1 MKCHSLLETTLAVS
15 ALALSTLYLAPHADA
30 GEPLILGER
39 LQLRSQSMGEMRT
52 YQVHRP
58 AGYDLSNARYPV
70 LVVLDGNEHFE
81 HVSTTVDFL
90 ASAAKVPAMIVVGVP
105 NKDRFRDLSSYRTP
119 PGASPLLDF
128 ITAELIPKIDRD
140 YRTRPY
146 RILIG
151 WSSAGL
157 FAIHSMIQ
165 APEAFRGYVVVA
177 PAFGDDRALP
187 QAVAAFL
194 DSHKEPFLNAE
205 LFMATDDGTGAN
217 LSGAWELASYLQQ
230 RASRVRDLR
239 FTFRRYLDESH
250 GSVPLRSMS
259 DGLLHIFEGWDLGD
273 PFSLYEQGGLAA
285 IEKHFGALSARL
297 GFPVP
302 VPEDALFSTFGQLE
316 YRKRYPEAEQVI
328 SRAIELY
335 PENTTALY
343 YAGRL
348 RMETGN
354 TAAAIETLKKS
365 LLLSPND
372 RLARSLLNDM
382 KVDPNGLVAEVR
394 LSAKDL
400 AKYVGGYG
408 DSAVV
413 LAIERRGDKL
423 FSKTVDREYE
433 LDALSGT
440 KFHYSEN
447 NVYSDGGVV
456 TFRTDDRGRVTGL
469 VFQKDGA
476 ELAKLK

>member
-1 MKCHSLLETTLAVS
+1 MKTRSLLETTLAVS
-15 ALALSTLYLAPHADA
+15 SLGLSTLFLVLAPLADA
-30 GEPLILGER
+30 GEPLVLGER

-81 HVSTTVDFL
+81 HVSATADFL
-90 ASAAKVPAMIVVGVP
+90 ASAAKVPAMIVVGIP
-105 NKDRFRDLSSYRTP
+105 NTDRFRDLSSYRTP
-119 PGASPLLDF
+119 PGASPLLEF
-128 ITAELIPKIDRD
+128 ITAELLPKIDRD

-146 RILIG
+146 RILMG
-151 WSSAGL
+151 WSSAG
-157 FAIHSMIQ
+157 
-165 APEAFRGYVVVA
+165 FRRRLCEIAGREIVVA
-177 PAFGDDRALP
+177 PARP
-187 QAVAAFL
+187 
-194 DSHKEPFLNAE
+194 
-205 LFMATDDGTGAN
+205 
-217 LSGAWELASYLQQ
+217 
-230 RASRVRDLR
+230 R
-239 FTFRRYLDESH
+239 
-250 GSVPLRSMS
+250 
-259 DGLLHIFEGWDLGD
+259 
-273 PFSLYEQGGLAA
+273 
-285 IEKHFGALSARL
+285 
-297 GFPVP
+297 
-302 VPEDALFSTFGQLE
+302 GQ
-316 YRKRYPEAEQVI
+316 YPEAEQVI
-328 SRAIELY
+328 GRAIELY

-348 RMETGN
+348 RMETRN
-354 TAAAIETLKKS
+354 TAAAIEILKKS

-382 KVDPNGLVAEVR
+382 KIDPNGVVAEVR

-408 DSAVV
+408 DSTVV
-413 LAIERRGDKL
+413 LVIERRGDKI
-423 FSKTVDREYE
+423 FGKTVDREYE
-433 LDALSGT
+433 LDALSAT

-447 NVYSDGGVV
+447 NVYSDGGVI